1 MAHLPI
7 YRALVLVSA
16 RTLAAA
22 RRGDWDEV
30 VAEQERCR
38 VLVSELRA
46 TREDPLSDADRKEKH
61 HILTR
66 LLADDAEIRDLVQ
79 PWMRNLEKTLHAAG
93 NERRLGASYG
103 AAL

>member
-1 MAHLPI
+1 MSHLPI
-7 YRALVLVSA
+7 YRTLVLVSA

-22 RRGDWDEV
+22 RRADWDELI
-30 VAEQERCR
+30 AEQERCR
-38 VLVSELRA
+38 VLVNELRA
-46 TREDPLSDADRKEKH
+46 TREDTLSADEKKEKH

-66 LLADDAEIRDLVQ
+66 LLADDAEIRNLVQ
-79 PWMRNLEKTLHAAG
+79 PWMKKLEVTLHAAG